1 MYGTAGQR
9 TTVPERVCW
18 GNAREC
24 AGEAFMINSTDVLW
38 GQTLLYTAYVLV
50 MISVIIWFAYSITK
64 EGKTSKVSKTF
75 FWGFVAVLV
84 VVGFSLHLVTY
95 NTIPWVEQDIHRG
108 DTVADQQFDIVV
120 ENHEFI
126 LPVEEMIVNCNELIL
141 FDVTSNDLTYGF
153 GLFRDNNSMVMQ
165 MQVVPGH
172 RNDILWQFEENES
185 LAIRSTEYSGP
196 AGYQMIV
203 PDAVTVVGCS

>member
-1 MYGTAGQR
+1 MLDEYGGDRYR
-9 TTVPERVCW
+9 TR
-18 GNAREC
+18 
-24 AGEAFMINSTDVLW
+24 EAFMINSHDVLW

-50 MISVIIWFAYSITK
+50 IISIIAWFAYSITR
-64 EGKTSKVSKTF
+64 EGKPSKVSKTF
-75 FWGFVAVLV
+75 FWSFVAVLV

-95 NTIPWVEQDIHRG
+95 NTIPWVKQDLHRG
-108 DTVADQQFDIVV
+108 DTVADQHFAIVV
-120 ENHEFI
+120 EDHEFI
-126 LPVEEMIVNCNELIL
+126 LPAEDMVINCDEVIL

-172 RNDILWQFEENES
+172 AQNILWEFTENDTYS
-185 LAIRSTEYSGP
+185 IRSTEYSGP

-203 PDAVTVVGCS
+203 ENAVTVVGCS

>member
-1 MYGTAGQR
+1 MLDEYGGDRYR
-9 TTVPERVCW
+9 TR
-18 GNAREC
+18 
-24 AGEAFMINSTDVLW
+24 EAFMINSHDVLW
-38 GQTLLYTAYVLV
+38 GQTLLYTTYVV
-50 MISVIIWFAYSITK
+50 VIIAIIAWFAYSITR

-75 FWGFVAVLV
+75 FWSFVAVLV

-95 NTIPWVEQDIHRG
+95 NTIPWVKQDLHRG
-108 DTVADQQFDIVV
+108 DTVADQHFAIVV
-120 ENHEFI
+120 EDHEFI
-126 LPVEEMIVNCNELIL
+126 LPAEDMVINCDEVIL

-172 RNDILWQFEENES
+172 RNDILWKFEENES